1 MTNPSSNKRV
11 IYQLCN
17 NQNINIENFRSEAR
31 PIAKPLSI
39 SFSHTVG
46 HKQLTELYPIWY
58 CREEVEGTLYSDAD
72 IDEFNKYLWVER
84 EFCTDI
90 LKLLKKVEFEKCPH
104 DVFMEIF
111 GLRFTYNLYN
121 VPKSK
126 LANPDSS
133 CKLASLLNELD
144 DFEISRHRLNIKS
157 NNLRRNFDF
166 DTDTLPFIK
175 KAITCYLQTDEG
187 KHVFNALKKAHDKLR
202 TAQNFVK
209 SIQQCKSFFDIEDM
223 KREFARNLNSQFI
236 TTCSD
241 ANMRYYVIGE
251 LMIHAIGTTK
261 HYENAGDKMKYH
273 CDKIRKLLTS
283 RS

>member
-1 MTNPSSNKRV
+1 MNNPSSNKRV

-31 PIAKPLSI
+31 PIAKPLTNSTSNVI
-39 SFSHTVG
+39 D
-46 HKQLTELYPIWY
+46 HKKLTELYPIWY
-58 CREEVEGTLYSDAD
+58 CREEVDGTLYSDAD
-72 IDEFNKYLWVER
+72 IDAFNKYLWVER

-90 LKLLKKVEFEKCPH
+90 LKLLKKVAFEKCPH

-111 GLRFTYNLYN
+111 GLRFVHDLYN

-126 LANPDSS
+126 LINPASS
-133 CKLASLLNELD
+133 CKLTSLLNELD
-144 DFEISRHRLNIKS
+144 DFEIRRHRLNIKS

-187 KHVFNALKKAHDKLR
+187 MHAFNKLKNEYDELR
-202 TAQNFVK
+202 AAQNFVK
-209 SIQQCKSFFDIEDM
+209 SVQDCKSFFDIEDK
-223 KREFARNLNSQFI
+223 KREFARNLNSLFI
-236 TTCSD
+236 PTCSD
-241 ANMRYYVIGE
+241 ANMRYYAIGE

-261 HYENAGDKMKYH
+261 HYEIAVDKMKYH